1 MTLSCVSSRLR
12 MQWQVPLLMQIK
24 YCIILLKAVKT
35 IFQKKIY
42 YRCLSFFQMQLW
54 GELTSLNSRLN
65 VVIGR
70 NSICNYQS
78 ALFQEILAI
87 TMPQDAQ
94 IFKRSWLVKGW
105 ANDWYLSSPL
115 RIGFFFRQNWNADI
129 LSTSSHTAI
138 WKRSSKPALLYRFD
152 KLT

>member
-1 MTLSCVSSRLR
+1 

-70 NSICNYQS
+70 NSTCNYQS

-115 RIGFFFRQNWNADI
+115 RIGFFFVKIEMLIYSPLHRI
-129 LSTSSHTAI
+129 RLFGKEVVS
-138 WKRSSKPALLYRFD
+138 LLYCTD
-152 KLT
+152 LTN